1 MSKAN
6 LKGNVESITEFE
18 YETVDLFGKIKRK
31 ITIPDS
37 CVSGSQVTYDKVG
50 NRLLFTTY
58 YPDGTPESNSKYY
71 YSQGKLAVKFSY
83 TPRKGRNCLIK
94 IWFIHTNMIIMVF

>member
-50 NRLLFTTY
+50 NRFFLQHIILMELL
-58 YPDGTPESNSKYY
+58 S
-71 YSQGKLAVKFSY
+71 
-83 TPRKGRNCLIK
+83 LIL
-94 IWFIHTNMIIMVF
+94 NIIILKEN